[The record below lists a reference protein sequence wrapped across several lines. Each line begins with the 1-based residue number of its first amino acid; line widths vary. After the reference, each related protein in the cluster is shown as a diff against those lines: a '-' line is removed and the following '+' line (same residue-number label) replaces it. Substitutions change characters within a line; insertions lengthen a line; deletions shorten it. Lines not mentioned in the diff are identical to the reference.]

1 MLYTGHVKE
10 PDGSFKKRVGHN
22 AGSTVSA
29 FLSLGRLTLTC
40 IHVRNEIFNAL
51 PNIASNISRC
61 VVQKTLFYQAN
72 APVVKCFYSGV
83 YEYLTVQR

>member
-1 MLYTGHVKE
+1 MILYVSMLYTGHVKKT
-10 PDGSFKKRVGHN
+10 DGSFKKRVGHR

-40 IHVRNEIFNAL
+40 IHVRNEIFNAI
-51 PNIASNISRC
+51 PNISRC

-72 APVVKCFYSGV
+72 APVV
-83 YEYLTVQR
+83 